1 MQRPVLSGDPVIVVT
16 SVAII
21 LVILLVAPGLYPG
34 QFAARPAG
42 PLLVHYHYTAESAY
56 EDILLN
62 ETMLVHTSFSDTARK
77 CDRWIRQSPCWGE
90 QDLITSEYPVST
102 AEAEAIRTTLRTSG
116 FFMLN
121 GTCGGAGENQ
131 RYYPVAITAADNG
144 VEQTVVYQSFPGADP
159 EPAAFARVRDG
170 VVELKN
176 RKAGEE

>member
-1 MQRPVLSGDPVIVVT
+1 MQKPALSGDPVIVVT

-21 LVILLVAPGLYPG
+21 LIVLLVAPGLPPG

-42 PLLVHYHYTAESAY
+42 PLLVHYHYTAESVY
-56 EDILLN
+56 EDILVN

-77 CDRWIRQSPCWGE
+77 CDRWIRQSPCWNE
-90 QDLITSEYPVST
+90 QDLTMSEYPVSP

-116 FFMLN
+116 FFTLN

-131 RYYPVAITAADNG
+131 RYYPVVITAADNG

-159 EPAAFARVRDG
+159 EPAAFVQVRDA
-170 VVELKN
+170 VIDLKQ
-176 RKAGEE
+176 KKTGQA